1 MSDERFE
8 NEIKQLNR
16 LKTLLEQDSILPLRF
31 DLERLSLDFRRFKL
45 TIRGIKSLIS
55 NPSSGSSNTA
65 STFII
70 TVKVPSGYPWYA
82 IPDIRFQ
89 QPISFHPHVFPDG
102 RICWGTDN
110 NKPQP
115 DLFLADWIRGVVEY
129 LQYNQDQGSL
139 LKMNPSSPANGT
151 AMDWWQTNARNISDY
166 VPIWGTNTC
175 FDEWGKEIIP
185 IGLRV
190 ASFKDHIRFPRLV
203 GMWWTAKRRFG
214 YFAFAF
220 PSASS

>member
-55 NPSSGSSNTA
+55 NPNSGSSNTA

-70 TVKVPSGYPWYA
+70 TVQVPSGYPWNA

-89 QPISFHPHVFPDG
+89 QPIPFHPHVWPDG
-102 RICWGTDN
+102 RICWGTAN
-110 NKPQP
+110 APQP
-115 DLFLADWIRGVVEY
+115 DLALADWIRGVVEY

-139 LKMNPSSPANGT
+139 LRINPDSPANREAT
-151 AMDWWQTNARNISDY
+151 DWWQRNVASLSRY
-166 VPIWGTNTC
+166 VP
-175 FDEWGKEIIP
+175 P
-185 IGLRV
+185 IDIARLRRWIER
-190 ASFKDHIRFPRLV
+190 SR
-203 GMWWTAKRRFG
+203 G
-214 YFAFAF
+214 
-220 PSASS
+220 